1 MQEDKYLQK
10 EEEHPHV
17 DSHVPV
23 QAHHTELS
31 SLKARTKILREEHNS
46 CFVNIETY
54 IQVEVRD
61 VGNVGQHHGKGQDP
75 DQGQHHMDREPLCIR
90 PGKYLVSVNAE
101 SKEAEHDGVAGKVLG
116 IVLDKSA
123 AVEDYLEHG
132 KDKAEELSKEPVV
145 NKQDKQRERQR
156 EQQLQ
161 MIVPDY
167 CCLVLA
173 A

>member
-1 MQEDKYLQK
+1 MENSQAGQEDKYLQK

-31 SLKARTKILREEHNS
+31 SLKARTKILSEEHNS
-46 CFVNIETY
+46 YFDNIYSY

-75 DQGQHHMDREPLCIR
+75 DQGQHHVDREPLCIR

-101 SKEAEHDGVAGKVLG
+101 SKEAEHDGVAGKVLRM
-116 IVLDKSA
+116 VSDKNDV
-123 AVEDYLEHG
+123 VEDYLEHG
-132 KDKAEELSKEPVV
+132 KDKTEELAKKPVV
-145 NKQDKQRERQR
+145 DKQDKK
-156 EQQLQ
+156 
-161 MIVPDY
+161 
-167 CCLVLA
+167 
-173 A
+173 